1 MNAMGVAEHS
11 HRIHFSESLSPRLK
25 VERSEDGVSRN
36 LGALANLCYDS
47 FKMDRRRLVF
57 YLLLNVFV
65 SACVTLSILYWYDR
79 NYRAVTL
86 PQVALPTISSNAASG
101 AAATLQ
107 PGTVQIV
114 SVIGAG
120 TLSAEAVIIRYNGE
134 GELDLTGW
142 HLKDANNNIYT
153 FPPFKLFKNGVVQV
167 HTSTGTNSAIVL
179 YWSQNQAMWKSG
191 EAVLLTDPQDVVQY
205 SYPVP

>member
-1 MNAMGVAEHS
+1 
-11 HRIHFSESLSPRLK
+11 
-25 VERSEDGVSRN
+25 
-36 LGALANLCYDS
+36 
-47 FKMDRRRLVF
+47 MDRRRLFF

-65 SACVTLSILYWYDR
+65 SACVTSAILYWYDR

-86 PQVALPTISSNAASG
+86 PQVTLPTPSTNATSG
-101 AAATLQ
+101 TPAATLQ
-107 PGTVQIV
+107 PGSVQIV

-120 TLSAEAVIIRYNGE
+120 TLTAEAVVIRYNGE
-134 GELDLTGW
+134 GELDLTSW
-142 HLKDANNNIYT
+142 HLKDADNNLYT

-167 HTSTGTNSAIVL
+167 HTSSGTNSAIVL

-191 EAVLLTDPQDVVQY
+191 ESVLLTNPQDVVQY

>member
-1 MNAMGVAEHS
+1 
-11 HRIHFSESLSPRLK
+11 
-25 VERSEDGVSRN
+25 
-36 LGALANLCYDS
+36 
-47 FKMDRRRLVF
+47 MDRRRLFF

-65 SACVTLSILYWYDR
+65 SACVTSAILYWYDR

-86 PQVALPTISSNAASG
+86 PQVTLPTPSTSG
-101 AAATLQ
+101 APAATLQ
-107 PGTVQIV
+107 PGTLQIV

-120 TLSAEAVIIRYNGE
+120 TLTAEAVVIRYNGE

-142 HLKDANNNIYT
+142 HIKDADNNLYT

-167 HTSTGTNSAIVL
+167 HTSSGTNSAIVL

-191 EAVLLTDPQDVVQY
+191 ESVLLTNPQDVVQY

>member
-1 MNAMGVAEHS
+1 
-11 HRIHFSESLSPRLK
+11 
-25 VERSEDGVSRN
+25 
-36 LGALANLCYDS
+36 LCYDS
-47 FKMDRRRLVF
+47 FNMDRRRLVF
-57 YLLLNVFV
+57 YLLLNIFV
-65 SACVTLSILYWYDR
+65 SACVTSAILYWYDR

-86 PQVALPTISSNAASG
+86 PQVALPTISSNATN
-101 AAATLQ
+101 AAPPATLQ
-107 PGTVQIV
+107 PGMVQIV

-120 TLSAEAVIIRYNGE
+120 TLNAEAVVIRYNGE

-142 HLKDANNNIYT
+142 HLSDADNHVYT

-167 HTSTGTNSAIVL
+167 HTANGTNSAIVL
-179 YWSQNQAMWKSG
+179 YWSQDQAMWKSG